1 MSITAPDP
9 RISEYAPTSPTTTF
23 PATFPVFDNADLE
36 VYHNGVKRTDFTVS
50 ASYSEGISNDA
61 RAVFSPGI
69 TGSVI
74 VVGARSPRRQSRF
87 SIGAPL
93 PIWAQNLAI
102 DTLKGEVQEAYR
114 QATRAIKVGF
124 DQDEVSLDSG
134 IPDNRMLM
142 KVGDKLVAGPDL
154 LAIVNDAVQ
163 AITGLIGSVAPVEDK
178 TFTVGLG
185 TSQVEIPGG
194 FDLIAYVFLEGL
206 RLREFSVIDG
216 KYVAFPPIT
225 EDDLG
230 DEETVDLVV
239 GVGKHAIVAF
249 DTISG
254 GQY

>member
-1 MSITAPDP
+1 M
-9 RISEYAPTSPTTTF
+9 
-23 PATFPVFDNADLE
+23 
-36 VYHNGVKRTDFTVS
+36 
-50 ASYSEGISNDA
+50 
-61 RAVFSPGI
+61 
-69 TGSVI
+69 
-74 VVGARSPRRQSRF
+74 
-87 SIGAPL
+87 
-93 PIWAQNLAI
+93 
-102 DTLKGEVQEAYR
+102 QEAYR